1 MKRRI
6 KTPDWI
12 KGLTVYEVN
21 LRQFTKGGTFK
32 EFEAHLPRL
41 KELGVGILWFM
52 PIQPIGGKN
61 RKGTL
66 GSYYSISNYTAVNPE
81 FGTLNEFKLL
91 VKKIHDM
98 GMKVIIDWVANHTA
112 WDHHWTKGHPEFY
125 TKDVNGNFKPPF
137 PEWEDVID
145 LDYGNPILCNEMI
158 YQMEFWLKETDIDGF
173 RCDMAHLVPTPFWN
187 KAKKELDNIKP
198 VFMLAESQNHDLLEY
213 AFDVIYNWKL
223 LHALNDVAA
232 QKISANQLMKI
243 ALNEFEYLPKGAYH
257 LNFTSNHDENSWQG
271 SAIERLHYFLEPV
284 TILTFLLKG
293 IPLIYNGQEAGNY
306 KRLQFFDKDKIQWKD
321 DKMYSLYQKLIELRK
336 RNLDLWSEGQIEKI
350 ENDSDEYIIS
360 FQIFDRKKE
369 NKVIVFL
376 NLSDKEYNFYI
387 KCGDYNGNFTDVFAK
402 TDYSLYCHNAINLKA
417 FSYLILEQN

>member
-1 MKRRI
+1 MKRKI
-6 KTPDWI
+6 KSPDWV
-12 KGLTVYEVN
+12 KGLTIYEVN
-21 LRQFTKGGTFK
+21 IRQYTKGGTFK

-41 KELGVGILWFM
+41 KQLGVGILWFM

-66 GSYYSISNYTAVNPE
+66 GSYYSINNYTAVNPE

-112 WDHHWTKGHPEFY
+112 WDHHWTKDHPDFY
-125 TKDVNGNFKPPF
+125 SKDDQGNFKAPF

-158 YQMEFWLKETDIDGF
+158 SQMKFWLKEVDIDGF

-187 KAKKELDNIKP
+187 NARKELDSIKP
-198 VFMLAESQNHDLLEY
+198 VFMLAESENHDLLEY

-223 LHALNDVAA
+223 LHALNNVAA
-232 QKISANQLMKI
+232 QKISANQLIKI
-243 ALNEFEYLPKGAYH
+243 ALNEFEYLPKGACH

-271 SAIERLHYFLEPV
+271 SAIERLHYYLEPL
-284 TILTFLLKG
+284 TILTFLLPG

-306 KRLQFFDKDKIQWKD
+306 SRLKFFDKDEIEWKD
-321 DKMYSLYQKLIELRK
+321 DKMYSLYQKLIELRLG
-336 RNLDLWSEGQIEKI
+336 NLDLWSEGKIEKI
-350 ENDSDEYIIS
+350 ENDSDECIIS
-360 FQIFDRKKE
+360 FQISGRKNE

-376 NLSDKEYNFYI
+376 NLSDEDYDFYI
-387 KCGDYNGNFTDVFAK
+387 KCGDYIGNFMDVFDK
-402 TDYSLYCHNAINLKA
+402 TDYNLNCHNSINLKA
-417 FSYLILEQN
+417 FSYLVLEQK

>member
-173 RCDMAHLVPTPFWN
+173 RCDMAHLVPIPFWN
-187 KAKKELDNIKP
+187 KARKELDNIKP
-198 VFMLAESQNHDLLEY
+198 VFMLAESENHDLLEY

-336 RNLDLWSEGQIEKI
+336 RNLDFWSEGQIEKI